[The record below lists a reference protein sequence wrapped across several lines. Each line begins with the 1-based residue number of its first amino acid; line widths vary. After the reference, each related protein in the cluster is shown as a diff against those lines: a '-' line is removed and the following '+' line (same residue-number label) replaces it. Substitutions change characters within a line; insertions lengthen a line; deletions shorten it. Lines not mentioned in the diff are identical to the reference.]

1 MQEEI
6 SGEASDIFKGEKD
19 FSMKSKERSRRSAQ
33 AAFFDRENA
42 KNILHQKL
50 I

>member
-6 SGEASDIFKGEKD
+6 SGEASDILKVKKD

-33 AAFFDRENA
+33 AAFLIE
-42 KNILHQKL
+42 KMQKTFC
-50 I
+50 IKS